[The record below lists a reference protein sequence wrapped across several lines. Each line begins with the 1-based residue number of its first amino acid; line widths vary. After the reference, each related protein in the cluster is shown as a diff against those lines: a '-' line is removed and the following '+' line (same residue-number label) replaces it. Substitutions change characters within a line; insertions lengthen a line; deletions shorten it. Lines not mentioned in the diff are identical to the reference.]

1 MGRQAGRQEHH
12 RTRRRALD
20 AFASGRVRCLVG
32 TEMLAYGV
40 DIQGASH
47 VVNADVPASLS
58 SYVHRA
64 GRVGR
69 VGGTRGVV
77 VSLPKNAAELKRL
90 QGYAEELGVT
100 LDLVD
105 PPPPPPEV
113 RPKQAAR
120 RKLQGAMRASQEG
133 DAGGAKAAAAGGGAE
148 AAAGAGTD
156 APVAL

>member
-1 MGRQAGRQEHH
+1 
-12 RTRRRALD
+12 
-20 AFASGRVRCLVG
+20 
-32 TEMLAYGV
+32 MLAYGV

-105 PPPPPPEV
+105 PPPPSPEV

-133 DAGGAKAAAAGGGAE
+133 DAGGAEAAAAGGGAEAAAAGGGAE